1 MNSLLSSL
9 EKHHLKWVA
18 GGDRI
23 IYVKGDFLEENKMKF
38 GIRPHFLISL
48 HCLKKFQK
56 YWVCIS
62 TVSKQL
68 RGGKFKFPLNSIYRK
83 YGISGRTLIV
93 AALK

>member
-56 YWVCIS
+56 Y
-62 TVSKQL
+62 
-68 RGGKFKFPLNSIYRK
+68 
-83 YGISGRTLIV
+83 
-93 AALK
+93 